1 MKRLSLTVAT
11 LFFVFTTSV
20 FSAEENVVPNSKL
33 NAALQYGPA
42 PLRKLIG
49 THLDVFPGS
58 FPHRDIIY
66 MPYLDHMSY
75 LQGELVRKLMSI
87 PKYREEMAARGPML
101 DITIRATKHYEL
113 MAKVFDRSYLDRYQG
128 ELKEMVRE
136 LTLEK
141 VQKRLS
147 KYVAENYP
155 DYRERRESSWFW
167 SGSERNRALET
178 GIVAQVLMYGLTHKG
193 TDLNAIKEIRL
204 EEGHIDYLLEEE
216 LWHAA
221 LEPTANR
228 LKEPQ
233 RKIFFEQAADV
244 LKRWAAKLRNE
255 EYSSTPK
262 VLTVKAGDTI
272 RLLEVHPDLAVLRGF
287 VGNDCSTDV
296 SFGFPYSPYER
307 TYYVVNQKNE
317 FLGYVS
323 LSLVDFR
330 QTRSFFFHTI
340 AGPEV
345 NHAINDLIIRGVY
358 AAREQI
364 GGRFMAMPE
373 NHRIEE
379 NINFSPIEQMM
390 KKYAGPSQPEEV
402 TWLDKQYRYVI
413 FDTGSRAFYDD
424 PERNRLG
431 RVVEAETSDI
441 EVTVTEKPFVSPTGL
456 LPINGGSCAHDI
468 ISGS

>member
-1 MKRLSLTVAT
+1 MKRLNLICCLLALAMTNTVHA
-11 LFFVFTTSV
+11 
-20 FSAEENVVPNSKL
+20 AKDNVVPNDKL
-33 NAALQYGPA
+33 NAAFHYGPP

-49 THLDVFPGS
+49 AHLDVFPGS

-75 LQGELVRKLMSI
+75 LQGELVRKLLAI
-87 PKYREEMAARGPML
+87 PKYREETAKRGPML
-101 DITIRATKHYEL
+101 DITIKATKEYEL
-113 MAKVFDRSYLDRYQG
+113 MAKVFDRSYLDRYQAEMAG
-128 ELKEMVRE
+128 MVKEV
-136 LTLEK
+136 TAEK

-147 KYVAENYP
+147 KYLAGAYP
-155 DYRERRESSWFW
+155 EYRERREASWFW
-167 SGSERNRALET
+167 AGSDRNRAVET
-178 GIVAQVLMYGLTHKG
+178 SIVAQVLMYGLTQKG
-193 TDLNAIKEIRL
+193 TELNKLNDIRL

-228 LKEPQ
+228 LDEKH
-233 RKIFFEQAADV
+233 RKIFFEQAEEV
-244 LKRWAAKLRNE
+244 LQRWSAKLRNE

-262 VLTVKAGDTI
+262 VLTVKAGDVI
-272 RLLEVHPDLAVLRGF
+272 RLQEVHPDLAVLRGF

-307 TYYVVNQKNE
+307 TYYVTNEKNE

-330 QTRSFFFHTI
+330 KERSFFFHTI
-340 AGPEV
+340 AGPEI
-345 NHAINDLIIRGVY
+345 NHAMNDMIIRGVY

-364 GGRFMAMPE
+364 GGKYMAMPE

-390 KKYAGPSQPEEV
+390 KKYAAPGRLEEV
-402 TWLDKQYRYVI
+402 TWLDREYRWVI
-413 FDTGSRAFYDD
+413 MDTGSRAFYDD
-424 PERNRLG
+424 PERNKLG
-431 RVVEAETSDI
+431 RLIETDASDL
-441 EVTVTEKPFVSPTGL
+441 EVTVQRKPFQSPFGL
-456 LPINGGSCAHDI
+456 LNVGNSCAGDVAA
-468 ISGS
+468 GGT